1 MCGGNMCGGKKC
13 NGSKLGWVLVMV
25 GALNWGLVGGFGY
38 NLVESLLGG
47 WPTVL
52 RVVYVLVGLSAVM
65 LLVGCRCKMCSAG
78 HDHTESK

>member
-25 GALNWGLVGGFGY
+25 GALNWGLVGAFQY

-52 RVVYVLVGLSAVM
+52 RVVYALVGLSAVM
-65 LLVGCRCKMCSAG
+65 LLVGCRCKMCMAG
-78 HDHTESK
+78 HTESK